1 MWKERGKA
9 LADAVD
15 GEALPLEELNSFKPV
30 MTGMV
35 LANTTSVGMHPNV
48 EDTPISK
55 VKDSVET
62 HIMFLFVHMKIIS
75 SAKGFL
81 V

>member
-1 MWKERGKA
+1 MEERGKA

-55 VKDSVET
+55 V
-62 HIMFLFVHMKIIS
+62 
-75 SAKGFL
+75 
-81 V
+81 